1 MLGDAYL
8 MDILR
13 RFFRLSIANILANLL
28 VPIAGLIDIAFLGH
42 LSEIRHLAGVSIAT
56 VLFDY
61 LYWTF
66 GFLRMGTTGMTAQAM
81 GRQDSDAALLVGLR
95 NGAIALGLGIALVLL
110 QTPIRIV
117 GFAILSTTP
126 DVKAAGQAFY
136 NALIWGAPATLLNFV
151 VLGWFLGRS
160 QSNRVLLLSAVNN
173 LFNVGLDYLF
183 IVRWGWESGGAGAAT
198 ALSQGVMLLIGLGL
212 LTREVSWAQLH
223 RSFKHILDTTALRAT
238 AMLNGELVLRT
249 LALISTFAVFTNLSS
264 HLGTQ
269 VLSINAILLRVVTLA
284 AYFIDGLAYAME
296 SLVGRLSAQKNVAQL
311 ALLLRVGTLTSLGLG
326 LLVALAFALAPAPLF
341 QLLTNHRE
349 ILDRIGNYTPWLLP
363 VLGFGSIAFLL
374 DGYFL
379 GLTAGSLLRR
389 SVIIAAVGGFLPA
402 AIAAEHFRNV
412 HLLWLALTL
421 FMAFR
426 AFILAIE
433 IPSTL
438 RK

>member
-1 MLGDAYL
+1 L

-13 RFFRLSIANILANLL
+13 RFFQLSIANILANLL
-28 VPIAGLIDIAFLGH
+28 VPLAGLIDIAFLGH
-42 LSEIRHLAGVSIAT
+42 LSEIRHLAGVAIAT

-81 GRQDSDAALLVGLR
+81 GRQDPDAAMLVGLR

-110 QTPIRIV
+110 QTPIRMA
-117 GFAILSTTP
+117 GFALLSTTP

-151 VLGWFLGRS
+151 VVGWFLGRS

-173 LFNVGLDYLF
+173 LANVGLDYLF

-198 ALSQGVMLLIGLGL
+198 ALSQGAMLLVGVGLI
-212 LTREVSWAQLH
+212 TREVSWVQLH
-223 RSFKHILDTTALRAT
+223 QSSKHLLDATAIKAT

-264 HLGTQ
+264 NLGTQ

-296 SLVGRLSAQKNVAQL
+296 SLVGRLSAQKNVTQL
-311 ALLLRVGTLTSLGLG
+311 ALLLWVGTLTSLGLG
-326 LLVALAFALAPAPLF
+326 LLIALAFALAPTPLF
-341 QLLTNHRE
+341 QLLTNHPE

-363 VLGFGSIAFLL
+363 ILGFGSIAFAL

-379 GLTAGSLLRR
+379 GLTAGRLLRR

-402 AIAAEHFRNV
+402 AIAATYFHNV

-421 FMAFR
+421 FMVLR

-433 IPSTL
+433 IPQTL
-438 RK
+438 QKQPF

>member
-1 MLGDAYL
+1 
-8 MDILR
+8 MDILH

-28 VPIAGLIDIAFLGH
+28 VPLAGLIDIAFLGH
-42 LSEIRHLAGVSIAT
+42 LSEIRHLAGVAIAT

-81 GRQDSDAALLVGLR
+81 GRQDPDAALLVGLR

-110 QTPIRIV
+110 QTPIRMA
-117 GFAILSTTP
+117 GFALLSTTP

-151 VLGWFLGRS
+151 VVGWFLGRS

-173 LFNVGLDYLF
+173 LTNIGLDYLF
-183 IVRWGWESGGAGAAT
+183 IVRWGWASGGAGAAT
-198 ALSQGVMLLIGLGL
+198 ALSQGVMLLVGMGL

-223 RSFKHILDTTALRAT
+223 RGSKHL
-238 AMLNGELVLRT
+238 MLNGELVLRT

-264 HLGTQ
+264 NLGPQ

-284 AYFIDGLAYAME
+284 AYFIDGLAYATE
-296 SLVGRLSAQKNVAQL
+296 SLTGLLSAQKNLTQL
-311 ALLLRVGTLTSLGLG
+311 ALLLQVGVLTSLGLG
-326 LLVALAFALAPAPLF
+326 LLISLAFILAPTTLF
-341 QLLTNHRE
+341 QLLTNHHE
-349 ILDRIGNYTPWLLP
+349 ILDRIGTYTPWLLP
-363 VLGFGSIAFLL
+363 VLGFGSVAFLL

-379 GLTAGSLLRR
+379 GLTAGRLLRR

-402 AIAAEHFRNV
+402 AIAAGQFRNA
-412 HLLWLALTL
+412 HLLWLGLAL
-421 FMAFR
+421 FMTLRVFT
-426 AFILAIE
+426 LAVE
-433 IPSTL
+433 IPKTL
-438 RK
+438 RVQPS

>member
-1 MLGDAYL
+1 

-13 RFFRLSIANILANLL
+13 RFFQLSIANILANLL
-28 VPIAGLIDIAFLGH
+28 VPLAGLMDIAFLGH
-42 LSEIRHLAGVSIAT
+42 LSEIRHLAGVAIAT

-81 GRQDSDAALLVGLR
+81 GRQDPDSALLVGLR
-95 NGAIALGLGIALVLL
+95 NGAIALGLGIALILF
-110 QTPIRIV
+110 QTPIRMV
-117 GFAILSTTP
+117 GFALLTTTP

-151 VLGWFLGRS
+151 VVGWFLGRS

-173 LFNVGLDYLF
+173 LTNVGLDYLF
-183 IVRWGWESGGAGAAT
+183 IVRWGWASGGAGAAT
-198 ALSQGVMLLIGLGL
+198 ALSQGAMLLVGVGL

-223 RSFKHILDTTALRAT
+223 RGSKRLLDATALKDT
-238 AMLNGELVLRT
+238 VMLNGELVLRT
-249 LALISTFAVFTNLSS
+249 LALISTFAMFTNLSS
-264 HLGTQ
+264 NLGPQ
-269 VLSINAILLRVVTLA
+269 VLSTNAILLRVVTLA
-284 AYFIDGLAYAME
+284 AYFIDGLAYATE
-296 SLVGRLSAQKNVAQL
+296 SLVGRLSAQKNLTQL

-326 LLVALAFALAPAPLF
+326 LLISLAFTLAPASLF
-341 QLLTNHRE
+341 GILTNHPE
-349 ILDRIGNYTPWLLP
+349 ILDRIGTYTPWLLP

-379 GLTAGSLLRR
+379 GLTAGRLLRR

-402 AIAAEHFRNV
+402 AIAAAHFRNV

-426 AFILAIE
+426 VFVLAIE
-433 IPSTL
+433 IPKTL
-438 RK
+438 QEQSF

>member
-1 MLGDAYL
+1 

-13 RFFRLSIANILANLL
+13 RFFQLALINILANLL

-42 LSEIRHLAGVSIAT
+42 LSEIRHLAGVALAT

-81 GRQDSDAALLVGLR
+81 GLQDSDGALLVGLR
-95 NGAIALGLGIALVLL
+95 NGAIALALGITLVLL
-110 QTPIRIV
+110 QTPIRLV
-117 GFAILSTTP
+117 GFALLSTTP
-126 DVKAAGQAFY
+126 EVKAAGEAFY

-160 QSNRVLLLSAVNN
+160 QSKHVLLLSAVNN
-173 LFNVGLDYLF
+173 LTNVGLDYLF

-198 ALSQGVMLLIGLGL
+198 ALSQGAMFLVGIGLVV
-212 LTREVSWAQLH
+212 REVNWTQLN
-223 RSFKHILDTTALRAT
+223 RVSKHLLDSAALKAT
-238 AMLNGELVLRT
+238 VTLNGELVIRT

-264 HLGTQ
+264 NFGTQ
-269 VLSINAILLRVVTLA
+269 VLSMNAILLRVVTLA
-284 AYFIDGLAYAME
+284 AYFIDGLAYATE
-296 SLVGRLSAQKNVAQL
+296 SLTGLLIAQKNLTQL

-326 LLVALAFALAPAPLF
+326 LLISLAFTLAPMPLF

-349 ILDRIGNYTPWLLP
+349 ILDRIGNYTPWLVP
-363 VLGFGSIAFLL
+363 ILGFGSIAFLL

-379 GLTAGSLLRR
+379 GLTAGRLLRR
-389 SVIIAAVGGFLPA
+389 SVIIAAVGGFLPM
-402 AIAAEHFRNV
+402 AIAAAQFRNA
-412 HLLWLALTL
+412 HFLWLGLSL

-426 AFILAIE
+426 AIALGIE
-433 IPSTL
+433 IPKTL
-438 RK
+438 QKRAI